1 MKSRKEGEGHPGGS
15 GRVAGVILAA
25 GESSRMGQ
33 RKAFLRHEMTG
44 ATFLAHL
51 VAESVAAGLLPVV
64 VVGREYD
71 AELGQAVSQTGANY
85 VPNPSAVLGQLSSI
99 VAGLDSLDEQVS
111 AAVVMPVDV
120 PMVSAATIRRLVR
133 AAAEQGVGI
142 ARATHCGRH
151 GHPVLFTRAVFDEL
165 RSADPDV
172 GARAV
177 VRADPARVRDVEVDD
192 PGVTIDIDTPEDYF
206 RAFGSR
212 L

>member
-1 MKSRKEGEGHPGGS
+1 MKSRKEGEGPPGAPR
-15 GRVAGVILAA
+15 RVAGVILAA

-33 RKAFLRHEMTG
+33 RKAFLRHEGTG

-51 VAESVAAGLLPVV
+51 VGEAVAAGLSPVV
-64 VVGREYD
+64 VVGRRSD
-71 AELGQAVSQTGANY
+71 PELEQAVRETGATY
-85 VPNPSAVLGQLSSI
+85 VRNANAARGQLSSI
-99 VAGLDSLDEQVS
+99 LAGLDSLDAQVS

-120 PMVSAATIRRLVR
+120 PMVTARTIRDVVR
-133 AAAEQGVGI
+133 AAAEQGICI
-142 ARATHCGRH
+142 ARAAHRGRH

-165 RSADPDV
+165 RRADPAV

-192 PGVTIDIDTPEDYF
+192 PGVAIDIDTPEDYF

>member
-1 MKSRKEGEGHPGGS
+1 MKSRKEGGAPRGGRL
-15 GRVAGVILAA
+15 RVAGVILAA

-33 RKAFLRHEMTG
+33 RKAFLRHERTG

-51 VAESVAAGLLPVV
+51 AAEASAAGLSPVV
-64 VVGREYD
+64 VVGRGAD
-71 AELGQAVSQTGANY
+71 AELERAAREAGAAY
-85 VPNPSAVLGQLSSI
+85 VPNADAARGQLSSI
-99 VAGLDSLDEQVS
+99 VAGLDSLDERVA

-120 PMVSAATIRRLVR
+120 PLVSAATIRRVAR
-133 AAAEQGVGI
+133 AAAEDGVCI
-142 ARATHCGRH
+142 ARATHRGRH

-165 RSADPDV
+165 RSADPAV

-177 VRADPARVRDVEVDD
+177 VRADPSRVRDVDVDE
-192 PGVTIDIDTPEDYF
+192 PGVTVDIDTPEDYL